1 VERLSRD
8 DLLTDDFFELSPDA
22 MVVVG
27 FDGYVK
33 RANMACLALTGLTE
47 EELRSRPYVGLIHP
61 DDMESV
67 MERASELASTGQ
79 MTVDYEVRVMH
90 VDGTARWVR
99 WSAKSVHERQLIFAV
114 GNDFTKRRETE
125 HQLREQTERYESLLQ
140 ALSDLGEGFLIT
152 DGQRFLYAND
162 AYLRI
167 SGYTRDEVLG
177 FEDVWIPTP
186 AEDRAALAER
196 VRKRLGG
203 GAVEDH
209 YEARL
214 VHKQGHYV
222 DVEVS
227 VKLIHT
233 DEGPRIISI
242 IRDITEQK
250 RMEMF
255 RDKFIADAAHEMRTP
270 IATLAG
276 MTEVLVND
284 WRDMSTEELERSMS
298 VLRRQGERLSAL
310 VTNMLDLTRLQQGRL
325 HVELTATALQP
336 VVDRVIQGL
345 STPPGKRVVSR
356 VEDIAVLADPNRL
369 DQILTNLVTN
379 AFRYGGNEIVI
390 VAEAQ
395 NDHVEVGVVD
405 DGAGVPE
412 GLLPHLFDPFT
423 RGPNSTG
430 TGGAGLGLAIVK
442 ELVTAQEGEIHYE
455 RSQDGGARFC
465 VRLRRA

>member
-1 VERLSRD
+1 
-8 DLLTDDFFELSPDA
+8 
-22 MVVVG
+22 
-27 FDGYVK
+27 
-33 RANMACLALTGLTE
+33 
-47 EELRSRPYVGLIHP
+47 
-61 DDMESV
+61 
-67 MERASELASTGQ
+67 
-79 MTVDYEVRVMH
+79 
-90 VDGTARWVR
+90 
-99 WSAKSVHERQLIFAV
+99 
-114 GNDFTKRRETE
+114 
-125 HQLREQTERYESLLQ
+125 LQ

-152 DGQRFLYAND
+152 DGKRYLFAND

-167 SGYTRDEVLG
+167 SGYTREEVLG
-177 FEDVWIPTP
+177 FDDVWTPTP
-186 AEDRAALAER
+186 PEDRDALSER

-203 GAVEDH
+203 GAVQDH
-209 YEARL
+209 YQARL
-214 VHKQGHYV
+214 VHKKGHYV
-222 DVEVS
+222 DVEVA
-227 VKLIHT
+227 VKLIQT

-284 WRDMSTEELERSMS
+284 WRDMSSDELERSMA

-325 HVELTATALQP
+325 HVEITPTALQP
-336 VVDRVIQGL
+336 VVERVMQGVPAP
-345 STPPGKRVVSR
+345 SGKRVVSR
-356 VEDIAVLADPNRL
+356 VDDLAVLAEPNRL
-369 DQILTNLVTN
+369 DQVLTNLVVN
-379 AFRYGGNEIVI
+379 AFRYGGGEIAI
-390 VAEAQ
+390 VAETEG
-395 NDHVEVGVVD
+395 DHIELSVID

-412 GLLPHLFDPFT
+412 ELVPHLFDPFT

-442 ELVTAQEGEIHYE
+442 ELVAAQDGEISYE
-455 RSQDGGARFC
+455 APEDGGARFL